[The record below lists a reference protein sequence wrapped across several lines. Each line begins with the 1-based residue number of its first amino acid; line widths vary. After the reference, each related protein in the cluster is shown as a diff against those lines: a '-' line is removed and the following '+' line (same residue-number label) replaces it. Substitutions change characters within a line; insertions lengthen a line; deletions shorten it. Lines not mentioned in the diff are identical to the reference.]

1 MNESYS
7 LNLLNP
13 NHCGTAIQRSLGA
26 VDIETRNLE
35 IIHGTTI
42 TNRSTGGDSYAY
54 PTRII
59 GRNSYLPS
67 NIFRDI
73 RHNNTQGTHIKRN
86 R

>member
-7 LNLLNP
+7 LIFLNP
-13 NHCGTAIQRSLGA
+13 NHYGTAIQRSLGA

-35 IIHGTTI
+35 IIHGRTI